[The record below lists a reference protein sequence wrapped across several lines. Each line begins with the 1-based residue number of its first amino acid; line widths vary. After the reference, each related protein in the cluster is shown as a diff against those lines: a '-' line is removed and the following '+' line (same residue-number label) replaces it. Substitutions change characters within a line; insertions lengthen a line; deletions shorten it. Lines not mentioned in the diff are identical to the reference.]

1 MISIDEIK
9 LRFIE
14 VDKVF
19 SILYPGE
26 MISLYTAG
34 GIGCIMNNASI
45 RPTMDFDFVDLNYS
59 AKYSRALNVLGDYD
73 FIDIEFS
80 AIDPDFMT
88 RTKVFYSGESITV
101 YYLSPEDLI
110 AMKLNRYSEIDKG
123 DIEKLI
129 SISDPK
135 LLEKVMINAHTSL
148 SYEPAKVLY
157 KKRMDNLMNEYK
169 EVFRNV

>member
-1 MISIDEIK
+1 MISIEEIK

-26 MISLYTAG
+26 MISLYTVG
-34 GIGCIMNNASI
+34 GIACIMNNASI
-45 RPTMDFDFVDLNYS
+45 RPTMDF
-59 AKYSRALNVLGDYD
+59 D

-101 YYLSPEDLI
+101 Y
-110 AMKLNRYSEIDKG
+110 
-123 DIEKLI
+123 
-129 SISDPK
+129 
-135 LLEKVMINAHTSL
+135 
-148 SYEPAKVLY
+148 
-157 KKRMDNLMNEYK
+157 
-169 EVFRNV
+169 